1 MEWEVQAMDEYFE
14 YGNVRIKITEHFAET
29 GPDIEDLLIKAIEI
43 YLN

>member
-1 MEWEVQAMDEYFE
+1 MEWGVQAMDEYFE

-29 GPDIEDLLIKAIEI
+29 GSDIEDLLIKAIEI